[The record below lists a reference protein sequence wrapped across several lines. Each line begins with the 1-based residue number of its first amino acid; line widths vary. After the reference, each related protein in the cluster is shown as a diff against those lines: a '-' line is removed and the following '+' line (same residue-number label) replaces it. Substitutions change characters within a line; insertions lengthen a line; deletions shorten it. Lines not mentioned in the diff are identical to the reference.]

1 MKKRLMEKMLTN
13 NLHCE
18 DGPATKKLKAEL
30 IQVLDKQ
37 FTRNQELVVFH
48 FKMILIFCLQ
58 LICLPNLYLTCGYT
72 KISWHLLSRDL
83 MTGQGK

>member
-1 MKKRLMEKMLTN
+1 MLTN

-18 DGPATKKLKAEL
+18 DGPTTKKLKAEL
-30 IQVLDKQ
+30 IKVMDKQ

>member
-30 IQVLDKQ
+30 IKVLDKQ